1 MYHPNLGRWATM
13 DPIGFAGGTSN
24 QYMGLDN
31 NPVTLLD
38 PLGLAAISYPFKK
51 LAEGWVNE
59 LWGDTAPKLGLD
71 WDKIGEGAIKDLL
84 NTNIGTAVNLP
95 RNVAITAAVAAIA
108 SKNGQLRISLDEKV
122 VEESGKKVTKL
133 EDASKIKVSLTGGG
147 ATSFTFTK
155 PFEILKEKI
164 GKIGYE
170 IKVEPDGWTVDNSA
184 NPATATGSVKV
195 TLKVEIGP
203 WKDEDTRVFGLFRLH
218 AGVQCA
224 AEVMAHPTEV
234 DKELLIN
241 GNRVFGP
248 NGKVPKQIQGLID
261 PQQPLPKK

>member
-1 MYHPNLGRWATM
+1 MFSPTLGRWATM
-13 DPIGFAGGTSN
+13 DPIGFSGGTSN

-31 NPVTLLD
+31 NPLTLID

-59 LWGDTAPKLGLD
+59 LWGDTAPKLDLN

-84 NTNIGTAVNLP
+84 TNNIGTAVNLP
-95 RNVAITAAVAAIA
+95 RNVMITAAVAAIA

-133 EDASKIKVSLTGGG
+133 EDVSKIKVSLTGGG
-147 ATSFTFTK
+147 ATSFTFTT

-170 IKVEPDGWTVDNSA
+170 IKVEPDGWALDGTT
-184 NPATATGSVKV
+184 NPATATGSVKM

-224 AEVMAHPTEV
+224 AEPMADPKKPGEPLKIDGSRVIGPGT
-234 DKELLIN
+234 DPKPIN
-241 GNRVFGP
+241 
-248 NGKVPKQIQGLID
+248 GLID
-261 PQQPLPKK
+261 PLQPIPKK